1 MSAPAEAT
9 HRLFLALW
17 PDAAVRQRLAAI
29 ASIVAGGRKVP
40 PDNLHLTLVFLG
52 ATSDA
57 QWRDYVAALRDLP
70 VPALTLSLER
80 LGWWPRSGILWLGM
94 PQPPPAL
101 LDLVNELN
109 RRLAACGF
117 SPESR
122 PFQVHVT
129 LARKF
134 SGPLPLTTLAE
145 PVVWP
150 VDRVTL
156 VESLHEAGG
165 VRYVVRQGWPG

>member
-1 MSAPAEAT
+1 MSAPVEAT

-17 PDAAVRQRLAAI
+17 PEVAVRQRLAAI
-29 ASIVAGGRKVP
+29 ASIIAGGRKVH

-52 ATSDA
+52 ATSDT
-57 QWRDYVAALRDLP
+57 QWRDYVAVLRDLP

-80 LGWWPRSGILWLGM
+80 LGWWPRHGILWLGTSE
-94 PQPPPAL
+94 PPLAL

-109 RRLAACGF
+109 RRLSACGF

-122 PFQVHVT
+122 PFEVHVT

-134 SGPLPLTTLAE
+134 NGPLPLTMLAE
-145 PVVWP
+145 PVIWS
-150 VDRVTL
+150 VDRVAL
-156 VESLHEAGG
+156 VESLHEARG
-165 VRYVVRQGWPG
+165 VRYVVRQEWPG